1 LDLLVSALSGP
12 LEFDKEKWI
21 AILKL
26 GTLWS
31 MHLVSR
37 SDQLAASIGSSLI
50 QPTKVRTKAL
60 AHLES
65 SGLDSKEKATIG
77 MQYGVSQFF
86 IEGSTDL
93 AKGGF
98 EASDIDN
105 LGDSMGYATLSRL
118 LLVRSMARETH
129 VALPL
134 DKLKC
139 LQCSATL
146 VSKQTNSTTQ
156 DASPGLGSLPVAEP
170 SHSGPLY
177 GIGESGSM
185 HLLPI
190 EHREP
195 HS

>member
-1 LDLLVSALSGP
+1 MSTATATASTSKRGRFFYELITVKVEDKLYQIRKDRLERTSQYFQRIFSSLKDGDTNEGSKENPLELRGCTKAEFENSPLVS
-12 LEFDKEKWI
+12 DI
-21 AILKL
+21 AN
-26 GTLWS
+26 
-31 MHLVSR
+31 
-37 SDQLAASIGSSLI
+37 
-50 QPTKVRTKAL
+50 AL

-134 DKLKC
+134 DKLKMR
-139 LQCSATL
+139 AL
-146 VSKQTNSTTQ
+146 V
-156 DASPGLGSLPVAEP
+156 
-170 SHSGPLY
+170 
-177 GIGESGSM
+177 
-185 HLLPI
+185 
-190 EHREP
+190 
-195 HS
+195 